1 MKGQGLSPTRCTY
14 ALRCA
19 MLADRCHWFPRDLGL
34 ALQAG
39 ATESWYRS
47 AATGEKF
54 FQVLDNI
61 ERKFGLKR
69 IAA

>member
-1 MKGQGLSPTRCTY
+1 
-14 ALRCA
+14 